1 MSVRGIQNG
10 LTELHRAMRAKGAQ
24 GLYEAG
30 QMIVTDAK
38 RRVPV
43 DLGNLKGSGY
53 VTAPTATPGG
63 TNVEVGFGG
72 PAADYAIYVHED
84 LSAHHPVGEA
94 KYLENAVEAKAPA
107 AFAHI
112 AKRVEEALH
121 G

>member
-1 MSVRGIQNG
+1 MSARDIERRLQ
-10 LTELHRAMRAKGAQ
+10 ELRRAMMAKGAQ
-24 GLYEAG
+24 GLFEAG
-30 QMIVTDAK
+30 NMIVTEAK

-43 DLGNLKGSGY
+43 DLGALKGSGY

-72 PAADYAIYVHED
+72 PAAGYAIYVHED

-94 KYLENAVEAKAPA
+94 KYLERAVEAKAPA

-112 AKRVEEALH
+112 AKRVGEAFH
-121 G
+121 A

>member
-1 MSVRGIQNG
+1 M
-10 LTELHRAMRAKGAQ
+10 MAKGAQ
-24 GLYEAG
+24 GLFEAG
-30 QMIVTDAK
+30 NMIMTDAK

-63 TNVEVGFGG
+63 THVEVGFGG
-72 PAADYAIYVHED
+72 PAAGYAIYVHED

-94 KYLENAVEAKAPA
+94 KYLENAVEAKAQA

-112 AKRVEEALH
+112 AKRVEEALY

>member
-24 GLYEAG
+24 GLFEAG
-30 QMIVTDAK
+30 NMIMTDAK

-43 DLGNLKGSGY
+43 DLGALKGSGY

-63 TNVEVGFGG
+63 THVEVGFGG
-72 PAADYAIYVHED
+72 PAAGYAIYVHED
-84 LSAHHPVGEA
+84 LSARHPVGEA
-94 KYLENAVEAKAPA
+94 KYLENAVEAKAQA

-112 AKRVEEALH
+112 AKRVGEAFH

>member
-1 MSVRGIQNG
+1 M
-10 LTELHRAMRAKGAQ
+10 
-24 GLYEAG
+24 
-30 QMIVTDAK
+30 
-38 RRVPV
+38 
-43 DLGNLKGSGY
+43 
-53 VTAPTATPGG
+53 
-63 TNVEVGFGG
+63 EVGFGG

-112 AKRVEEALH
+112 AKRVQEALH

>member
-112 AKRVEEALH
+112 AKRVQEALH